1 MSRRELTFTVSIPM
15 PSAGDLKALVRGLPG
30 RLWRTLLAY
39 QERASARAALRTMDE
54 RMRRDMGISYEDALR
69 EAYKPFWRP

>member
-1 MSRRELTFTVSIPM
+1 MSRRELTFTVSIPV
-15 PSAGDLKALVRGLPG
+15 PSAEGVTAWVRRIPG
-30 RLWRTLLAY
+30 RVWHGLHVY
-39 QERASARAALRTMDE
+39 QERASSRAMLRTMDD